1 MRTKAFLCLVAAFL
15 LGVALCLFLNRQK
28 TDEAFRTVAET
39 VEKLPAIVP
48 QRVKETHER
57 TVKTHSEVREEAQM
71 LSGDALADALNREL
85 VLFGT
90 AGSGGSAPYI
100 GGGWLGVYP

>member
-1 MRTKAFLCLVAAFL
+1 MKRGLAIAAVAFM
-15 LGVALCLFLNRQK
+15 LGVALCLFLNGPLDRMQQK

-57 TVKTHSEVREEAQM
+57 TVKTHNEVREEAQT
-71 LSGDALADALNREL
+71 LSGDALSDALNYEL
-85 VLFGT
+85 LLFE
-90 AGSGGSAPYI
+90 SVWQYSK
-100 GGGWLGVYP
+100 